1 MAKKAEKVIIT
12 VLGKDKTGIVATVS
26 TALARLGANIED
38 MSSTK
43 MQDMFVMLVLADIS
57 KAKKNFAGF
66 RADLELVGKKAGLQV
81 MVQHED
87 IFTYMHRL

>member
-1 MAKKAEKVIIT
+1 MSDGKGKVIIT

-26 TALARLGANIED
+26 VALAKLGANIED

-43 MQDMFVMLVLADIS
+43 MQEMFVMLVLADIS
-57 KAKKNFAGF
+57 KSRKKFSEV
-66 RADLELVGKKAGLQV
+66 RAELEKVGKKSGLQI

-87 IFTYMHRL
+87 IFKYMHRL